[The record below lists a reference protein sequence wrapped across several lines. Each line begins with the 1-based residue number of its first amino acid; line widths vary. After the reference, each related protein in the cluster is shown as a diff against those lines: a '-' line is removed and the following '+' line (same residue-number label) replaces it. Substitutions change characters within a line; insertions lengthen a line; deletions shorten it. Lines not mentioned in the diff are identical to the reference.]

1 MELHQNFILFFTIQF
16 KDLSG
21 LCYPVTTDVFFTSLG
36 GSDRA
41 KECRIPLIHAVT
53 AFRKQMFT
61 HTVTYNAGKRKFY
74 NFHVW
79 HLPQGSAFK
88 PTHYVCLT
96 AVRGWTVSTE
106 LWLYIIHIIHIYIQ
120 FFRTHILHTENL
132 SAVVGMRKTISI
144 RWSGV
149 MLRVY
154 THGRINKNLISSHSL
169 RFSHDKLR
177 VSV

>member
-1 MELHQNFILFFTIQF
+1 VVH
-16 KDLSG
+16 
-21 LCYPVTTDVFFTSLG
+21 VTPSLLMFFFTSFG

-41 KECRIPLIHAVT
+41 KQCRIPLAHAAT
-53 AFRKQMFT
+53 TFRKQTFT

-96 AVRGWTVSTE
+96 AVRGWTISTE
-106 LWLYIIHIIHIYIQ
+106 LWLYSTYY
-120 FFRTHILHTENL
+120 THLYTVFCKHFPPTENL

-149 MLRVY
+149 MLRGILTVGLTKIWFPRTVY
-154 THGRINKNLISSHSL
+154 VFRMTNYG
-169 RFSHDKLR
+169 
-177 VSV
+177 

>member
-1 MELHQNFILFFTIQF
+1 MELIQNFILLFTIKF

-21 LCYPVTTDVFFTSLG
+21 SCFPVTADVFFHYRLG

-41 KECRIPLIHAVT
+41 KKCRIPLTHAVT
-53 AFRKQMFT
+53 AFRKQTFT

-96 AVRGWTVSTE
+96 AVLGWTVSTE
-106 LWLYIIHIIHIYIQ
+106 LWLYIVHIIHIYIQ
-120 FFRTHILHTENL
+120 FFL
-132 SAVVGMRKTISI
+132 
-144 RWSGV
+144 
-149 MLRVY
+149 Y
-154 THGRINKNLISSHSL
+154 THPSRRKPFRGRRNAKNNFYPLIRGYVACVYS
-169 RFSHDKLR
+169 R
-177 VSV
+177 